1 MILYVLN
8 IIVYCSIY
16 TVRPTLMFTVSVMSE
31 TEVNISGSEAISE
44 GPCPDNITLYTV
56 SATEI
61 GGNGHIQMS
70 YPSIPQGEILS
81 GLSPST
87 SYHLVLSGRTQSGV
101 IIHSDTM
108 TVTTLPFGGY
118 IQ

>member
-1 MILYVLN
+1 
-8 IIVYCSIY
+8 
-16 TVRPTLMFTVSVMSE
+16 MFTVSVVSD
-31 TEVNISGSEAISE
+31 TQVNISGSETISE
-44 GPCPDNITLYTV
+44 GPCPDNITVYTV

-61 GGNGHIQMS
+61 GGNGHIQIS

-87 SYHLVLSGRTQSGV
+87 SYHLIVSGRTQSGV
-101 IIHSDTM
+101 IIHSNTM

>member
-1 MILYVLN
+1 
-8 IIVYCSIY
+8 
-16 TVRPTLMFTVSVMSE
+16 MFTVSVVSD
-31 TEVNISGSEAISE
+31 TQVNISVSEAISE
-44 GPCPDNITLYTV
+44 GPCPDNITVYSV

-61 GGNGHIQMS
+61 GGNGHIDHLQMS

-87 SYHLVLSGRTQSGV
+87 SYYLIVSGRTQSEV
-101 IIHSDTM
+101 IILSNTM